1 MENTEKQTNYVINK
15 LQELVIM
22 KYIQLSAKFQ
32 NRRVD
37 TSGLTYKQIERNVR
51 LNRLVYIDDVFD
63 VRFKIMDREYET
75 YIVKW
80 FQIDNQY
87 KTDDQ
92 VKELRDRLSV
102 QGELN
107 FDEI

>member
-1 MENTEKQTNYVINK
+1 MENTEKQTNYVVNK

-22 KYIQLSAKFQ
+22 KYIQLSAKFK

-37 TSGLTYKQIERNVR
+37 TSGLTYKEIAKKERI
-51 LNRLVYIDDVFD
+51 NRLVYIDDVFD
-63 VRFKIMDREYET
+63 VRFKIMDREYEV

-80 FQIDNQY
+80 FQINNKY

-107 FDEI
+107 FDEL